1 MFKERLI
8 KYKQLDKESEELYYE
23 GEKVKS
29 LIERMIEESKK
40 KHLQPIIDRKSEIKR
55 EKDKIEES
63 IEKELRDGLAVLKQE
78 FSQDLKPA
86 AEKALIMLEEYAEID
101 GYYKRYISAQ
111 EITPLVEYFLKIEDA
126 DSCMR
131 ALKGW
136 HKMEVAYSYDEL
148 AERYATTIGDS
159 FQSDRLLEVDQSE
172 FEEWKRIIFRRTG
185 DPQEFEMYKM
195 IKLLG
200 RLDAR
205 HDQITDKIYY
215 SEKTKKAIM
224 YASIGGFGGITKED
238 GYCYVIEP
246 QKWLSRSMPWVEKYR
261 QKLMKVHYDAYLE
274 EKQIIKER
282 EQERSL

>member
-1 MFKERLI
+1 MFEERLI
-8 KYKQLDKESEELYYE
+8 KYKELDKEDEELYYE
-23 GEKVKS
+23 GKKVKS
-29 LIERMIEESKK
+29 LIERIIEKYKK
-40 KHLQPIIDRKSEIKR
+40 KHLQPIIDRKSEIKK
-55 EKDKIEES
+55 EKAKIEES

-86 AEKALIMLEEYAEID
+86 AEKVLIMLEEYAEID
-101 GYYKRYISAQ
+101 GYYKRYISVQ
-111 EITPLVEYFLKIEDA
+111 EIMPLIEYFLKIEDA

-131 ALKGW
+131 ALKSW
-136 HKMEVAYSYDEL
+136 HKMEVSYSYDEL
-148 AERYATTIGDS
+148 AERYSATIGDS
-159 FQSDRLLEVDQSE
+159 FQSDRLLEVDQSK
-172 FEEWKRIIFRRTG
+172 FEEWKRLIFRRS
-185 DPQEFEMYKM
+185 DPQEFEIYKM

-215 SEKTKKAIM
+215 SEKTQKAIM

-246 QKWLSRSMPWVEKYR
+246 QKWLSISMPWVEKYR

-274 EKQIIKER
+274 EKQIIKEK
-282 EQERSL
+282 ERSL

>member
-8 KYKQLDKESEELYYE
+8 KYKQLDKEDEELYYE

-40 KHLQPIIDRKSEIKR
+40 KHLQPIIDRESEIKK
-55 EKDKIEES
+55 EKAKIEQS
-63 IEKELRDGLAVLKQE
+63 IEKEFRDGLAVLKQE
-78 FSQDLKPA
+78 FSQDLKSA
-86 AEKALIMLEEYAEID
+86 AEKALIMLEEYAEIH
-101 GYYKRYISAQ
+101 GYYKSYISVQ

-148 AERYATTIGDS
+148 AERYAATIGDS
-159 FQSDRLLEVDQSE
+159 FQSDSLIEVDQSK
-172 FEEWKRIIFRRTG
+172 FDEWKRRISRRSG
-185 DPQEFEMYKM
+185 DPQEFEIYKM